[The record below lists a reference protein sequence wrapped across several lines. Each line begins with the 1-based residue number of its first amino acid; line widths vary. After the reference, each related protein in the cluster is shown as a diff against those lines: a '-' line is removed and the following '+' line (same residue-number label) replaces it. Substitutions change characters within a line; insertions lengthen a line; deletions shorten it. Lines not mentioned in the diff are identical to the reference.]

1 MKIAVLNF
9 NNSQIDII
17 DNIPVTKDVDE
28 QGRDVSEQVEDIL
41 TEELGYNLDEIS
53 WMGYGP
59 NTEVND
65 YDYAEMC

>member
-9 NNSQIDII
+9 SNSQIDII
-17 DNIPVTKDVDE
+17 DNIPVIKDVDE

>member
-9 NNSQIDII
+9 QQCQIDII

-53 WMGYGP
+53 WMGYGS